1 MKLHEVLERAARLH
15 QGRMA
20 VLDGNTARTF
30 GELAGDVELVATGLS
45 SIGISPGDR
54 VIVSISTGLKGIVV
68 LYALSQIGAVSVP
81 INEYWTPVEVESVI
95 RRSAAI
101 YAVSDT
107 RLGEPGQPLPVA
119 LGMVDP
125 LRRPSF
131 GVIDDNLEIRW
142 QRPDISPE
150 AQACNPDDTAML
162 LFTSGST
169 STPKGVLI
177 THAGLVGAAHYV
189 GLTGEISAED
199 RMIHML
205 PHYHVGGVVDGIL
218 SMHLVGAATIPIRFN
233 AERIL
238 QIFEHAR
245 ATVLVGFDSMIDAVL
260 AAATYDRRRHPYWTT
275 AMITGSEQT
284 YDRLR
289 AVGVTRIV
297 TGYGMTETSG
307 LAAGTRPSQ
316 PDEIRRAGH
325 WMPVPGV
332 EVKVIDPVTNQPV
345 REGMS
350 GELAIRGW
358 SLFRGYVDG
367 EKHCDEAGYFRTGDR
382 VRLNP
387 GHTFSF
393 DGRLKDMVKTGG
405 ENVACHEVEEF
416 LVSNVDAIRSTV
428 VVGVSDDR
436 WGQIVVALV
445 EFRPGSELS
454 EDAVRGVCSGKLS
467 AFKIPKRVIAVPPGT
482 WPLMASGKVDRQ
494 ALTSQAS
501 EYINTS
507 QVSFKS

>member
-1 MKLHEVLERAARLH
+1 MLERAAKLH
-15 QGRMA
+15 AGRIA
-20 VLDGNTARTF
+20 VLDGSTARTF
-30 GELAGDVELVATGLS
+30 SELAADVEVVATGLRA
-45 SIGISPGDR
+45 IGISPGDR
-54 VIVSISTGLKGIVV
+54 VIVSVSTGLKGIAV

-95 RRSAAI
+95 RRSDAV
-101 YAVSDT
+101 YAVSDS

-119 LGMVDP
+119 LGMVDL
-125 LRRPSF
+125 LRRPGF
-131 GVIDDNLEIRW
+131 GVIDDSLEIRW
-142 QRPDISPE
+142 QRPDSRHETRASNPE
-150 AQACNPDDTAML
+150 DTAML

-218 SMHLVGAATIPIRFN
+218 GMHLVGAATIPIRFN
-233 AERIL
+233 TERIL
-238 QIFEHAR
+238 QIFEHSR

-289 AVGVTRIV
+289 DAGVNRIV

-325 WMPVPGV
+325 WLPVPGV
-332 EVKVIDPVTNQPV
+332 DIKVIDPVTNQPV

-350 GELAIRGW
+350 GELTIRGW
-358 SLFRGYVDG
+358 SLFGGYVDG

-382 VRLNP
+382 VRLHP

-416 LVSNVDAIRSTV
+416 LVSHIDAVRSAV

-445 EFRPGSELS
+445 EFQPGSTLS
-454 EDAVRGVCSGKLS
+454 EDALRGMCSGKLS
-467 AFKIPKRVIAVPPGT
+467 AFKIPKRVIAVSPGT
-482 WPLMASGKVDRQ
+482 WPLMASGKVDRH
-494 ALTSQAS
+494 ALTAQAT
-501 EYINTS
+501 EYINPSPTA
-507 QVSFKS
+507 FKS